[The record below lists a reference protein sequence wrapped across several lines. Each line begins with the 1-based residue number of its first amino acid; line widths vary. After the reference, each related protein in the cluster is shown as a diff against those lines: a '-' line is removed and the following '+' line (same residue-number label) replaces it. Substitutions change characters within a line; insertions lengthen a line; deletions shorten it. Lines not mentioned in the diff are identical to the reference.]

1 MKINTEL
8 KTLLENLYPKYTLLK
23 ICQQLDI
30 DFPSNLKELSYLNKE
45 DITTNLLTH
54 TSESELLSTLKK
66 FPTSAHSSFIGTSYV
81 IKNRMIIKEN
91 GYKKLILSLNKINNN
106 NPLIVKKLLK
116 LILELNGS
124 INTNI
129 IKIYFKNKSTI
140 ITEVL
145 EKLVK
150 ERILEKK
157 YDGELYQ
164 NYEIPKERIAL
175 LLEYTGNKKNKGII
189 LSHNFQSD
197 EIKDILTEEK
207 IFITESENI
216 LLTFVKGIKTRIDE
230 TVSFGET
237 LSIKEIEL
245 YLKKLLGN
253 ALYFDGLLTLAQQ
266 CGLSET
272 PIVTKKGDIGMKCG
286 VNLALFG
293 DPGTGKS
300 FTTRDLLFGSTSL
313 NLPPHGIPGI
323 NRYAGGMTSAR
334 FIRIGQ
340 AYQGKTFNFVVPEFN
355 DWFRTSGMVEP
366 LKLAMEGGT
375 IQYEMHREVIGPYD
389 FSSYFVVNYNT
400 AVGDSG
406 FRATVRDPNFRAIED
421 RMICRLHRMTKE
433 RYIEISTNQ
442 MRLLQGESQNSA
454 LASKIRDILTLIY
467 AIQKGISFDKKYYKP
482 KNIILSQKDM
492 NDFLKVRDA
501 IMEHLPKNKINFSV
515 RLERNALI
523 LASSLSLL
531 TYFQKDD
538 IITIDKNAK
547 DIALRFYIEEAS
559 IRAGEIFDA
568 HKLID
573 KLGFQSIR

>member
-54 TSESELLSTLKK
+54 TSESELLSILKK

-175 LLEYTGNKKNKGII
+175 LLEYTGNKKKKGII

-207 IFITESENI
+207 IFITEN
-216 LLTFVKGIKTRIDE
+216 
-230 TVSFGET
+230 
-237 LSIKEIEL
+237 
-245 YLKKLLGN
+245 
-253 ALYFDGLLTLAQQ
+253 
-266 CGLSET
+266 
-272 PIVTKKGDIGMKCG
+272 
-286 VNLALFG
+286 
-293 DPGTGKS
+293 
-300 FTTRDLLFGSTSL
+300 
-313 NLPPHGIPGI
+313 
-323 NRYAGGMTSAR
+323 
-334 FIRIGQ
+334 
-340 AYQGKTFNFVVPEFN
+340 
-355 DWFRTSGMVEP
+355 
-366 LKLAMEGGT
+366 
-375 IQYEMHREVIGPYD
+375 
-389 FSSYFVVNYNT
+389 
-400 AVGDSG
+400 
-406 FRATVRDPNFRAIED
+406 
-421 RMICRLHRMTKE
+421 
-433 RYIEISTNQ
+433 
-442 MRLLQGESQNSA
+442 
-454 LASKIRDILTLIY
+454 
-467 AIQKGISFDKKYYKP
+467 
-482 KNIILSQKDM
+482 
-492 NDFLKVRDA
+492 
-501 IMEHLPKNKINFSV
+501 
-515 RLERNALI
+515 
-523 LASSLSLL
+523 
-531 TYFQKDD
+531 
-538 IITIDKNAK
+538 
-547 DIALRFYIEEAS
+547 
-559 IRAGEIFDA
+559 
-568 HKLID
+568 
-573 KLGFQSIR
+573 